1 MKLLYALSFFLIS
14 LAVPAQA
21 QKVYNTVMDNA
32 LHVLNSPSSPF
43 TQVQIALFKRD
54 ALLYLRKKAVEA
66 NGTPTGKFLDTQ
78 AYFLSEFLTLFF
90 KDAVKTRRLDEDKWE
105 KRKQLF
111 TQASL
116 MYTLVDDPDT
126 STTMAFMNKEGG
138 ITPFCL
144 NTDWEKAYAAATEMP
159 GIR

>member
-1 MKLLYALSFFLIS
+1 MAQLGSAHSSTPPPVNLPLTANLQFFPFSIDPTSPTVMKLLYALSFFLIS

-78 AYFLSEFLTLFF
+78 AYFLS
-90 KDAVKTRRLDEDKWE
+90 
-105 KRKQLF
+105 
-111 TQASL
+111 
-116 MYTLVDDPDT
+116 
-126 STTMAFMNKEGG
+126 
-138 ITPFCL
+138 
-144 NTDWEKAYAAATEMP
+144 
-159 GIR
+159 

>member
-14 LAVPAQA
+14 LVVPAQA

-43 TQVQIALFKRD
+43 TQVQIAFFKRD

-66 NGTPTGKFLDTQ
+66 NGAPTGQFLDTQ

-90 KDAVKTRRLDEDKWE
+90 KGAVKTRRQDEDKWE

-126 STTMAFMNKEGG
+126 STTMAYMNKEGG